1 MTKAVGAAH
10 CPVVIQKAHND
21 LGFMETGSH
30 CNPGWPQIHS
40 VVEDDLE
47 HRTLPPPFPNA
58 EFSGVSHHAW
68 YLLAFIL
75 AMVYIFLFFFPFD
88 TLLLIMH
95 SGAGGAGRFMCAST
109 GSLHSQK
116 RTLGWMELE
125 LPAAMSSLIS
135 VPRTKFR

>member
-95 SGAGGAGRFMCAST
+95 SGAGGRGGSCVQAQAPSTARRGRWV
-109 GSLHSQK
+109 
-116 RTLGWMELE
+116 GWNWNYQQL
-125 LPAAMSSLIS
+125 
-135 VPRTKFR
+135 